1 MPNISVY
8 LTKEQQQKL
17 DMLAKKGLAQD
28 LLVHTA
34 VKTER
39 SRSSL
44 IALLVEQEANKLEE
58 AEMIADAVAIDN
70 CQLGWSEEEQECQI
84 IDMEH
89 KTLFCLNS

>member
-8 LTKEQQQKL
+8 LTEEQQQKL

-28 LLVHTA
+28 LLA
-34 VKTER
+34 NKTTKIER

-58 AEMIADAVAIDN
+58 VEMIADAVEIDN
-70 CQLGWSEEEQECQI
+70 RQLGWSEEEQECQI
-84 IDMEH
+84 IDMEQ
-89 KTLFCLNS
+89 SG